1 MAVQLE
7 VSFIFLYEN
16 QPSCDEVD
24 MWMRS
29 IGFAPHRFLD
39 IKSWSISPTT
49 RGNDFR
55 QPFNQLLESDI
66 VYVKDMLNIKN
77 HSSVQLKMLAIISEV
92 SFDSPDLAIRCLWE
106 LMSRTTLDARVIS
119 QFTVART

>member
-7 VSFIFLYEN
+7 VSFICLYEN
-16 QPSCDEVD
+16 QPSFDEVD
-24 MWMRS
+24 MWMRN

-39 IKSWSISPTT
+39 TPTT

-66 VYVKDMLNIKN
+66 VYVKDMLNIKKPLICPIEDACN
-77 HSSVQLKMLAIISEV
+77 HI
-92 SFDSPDLAIRCLWE
+92 
-106 LMSRTTLDARVIS
+106 
-119 QFTVART
+119 

>member
-1 MAVQLE
+1 
-7 VSFIFLYEN
+7 
-16 QPSCDEVD
+16 

-66 VYVKDMLNIKN
+66 VYVKDMLNIKKPLICPIEDACN
-77 HSSVQLKMLAIISEV
+77 HI
-92 SFDSPDLAIRCLWE
+92 
-106 LMSRTTLDARVIS
+106 
-119 QFTVART
+119 